1 MAMRAIQLQHSA
13 RRAVIRPQ
21 LLLRRGFHVSPR
33 LLLGAAPSSGS
44 ESKGPSRARLLS
56 EGTPEWI
63 EQWSPEVFRKV
74 GYGMAAGVV
83 ATGALGGPLT
93 GLVVAVPVAGYWWL
107 GLRDLKQE
115 SSTLKRNFPVLANIR
130 FLLESIRPEIRQY
143 FIESDSESVP
153 FSRAH
158 RSVVYARAKGSPDT
172 LPFGTRRD
180 LYKEGYEWICHSMY
194 PAKPSDVELRATVG
208 GPLVTQKYSAALL
221 NVSAMSYGA
230 LSDNAILAL
239 SSAAKAGSFY
249 HNTGEGGISRFHLEG
264 GGSLVWNVGTGY
276 FGCRG
281 EDGKFD
287 PEKFLENST
296 RPNVKMIEIKLS
308 QGAKPGHGGILPGA
322 KVTPLIAEAR
332 GVKIGQD
339 CNSPPLHSAFGGPRG
354 LVDFVDQ
361 MRELSG
367 GKPVG
372 VKMCVGQHDEVAALV
387 GAMVEKGPGHGPD
400 FFTVDGSEGGTGAAP
415 PEFSN
420 SVGTPL
426 VEGLVLV
433 DDLLRGAG
441 LREDVKVICSGKVT
455 SGFGIVRNLSL
466 GADLCNSARGMMFA
480 LGCIQALKCGTNHCP
495 TGIATQDP
503 KLMSGLHVPSKT
515 ERVRRFQQKTVHTA
529 TEIISAAGVSNP
541 AELSRS
547 MIKLR
552 RDGVNSASY
561 GELFPPC
568 QPGSLL
574 EGTAPEPLQEV
585 WRQGQAK
592 LASTKN

>member
-1 MAMRAIQLQHSA
+1 MHALQ
-13 RRAVIRPQ
+13 
-21 LLLRRGFHVSPR
+21 
-33 LLLGAAPSSGS
+33 

-93 GLVVAVPVAGYWWL
+93 GLAAAVPVAGYWWL

-158 RSVVYARAKGSPDT
+158 RSVVYARAKGCPDT

-287 PEKFLENST
+287 PEKFRENST

-322 KVTPLIAEAR
+322 KVTSLIAEAR

-339 CNSPPLHSAFGGPRG
+339 CNSPPLHSAFGGPRR

-372 VKMCVGQHDEVAALV
+372 VKMCVGQYDEVAALV

-515 ERVRRFQQKTVHTA
+515 ERVLRFQQKTVHTA

-574 EGTAPEPLQEV
+574 EGTAAEPLQEV

-592 LASTKN
+592 LASTKE